1 MPAPSEDENDTT
13 AALAEWA
20 EGFTRA
26 EKCARQVQYRKMKKN
41 EVNKLKQV
49 IHQLELTKATT
60 IARNASSKVNRM
72 LSWKDVAEA
81 LLCDRRL
88 AESQHKALAKD
99 QIQNKKHLLE
109 MYQWVLA
116 QVSLQRAP
124 NAMCSTWRNV
134 SLLASPESRSLGK
147 QWITR
152 QMYHNRDRVF
162 QQYGYPSLDTT
173 APEYIF
179 HVQMT
184 FSENGYTLEYIRQ
197 AVSTWSLETFVDYYN
212 QTLLPLQCAV
222 IYFDPTIP
230 LIVNEVEGH
239 TRQYAVV
246 TPNNEYSNVLVGEF
260 HVQDECTF
268 VIQQIQS
275 DEMCDGG
282 TPQRN
287 RMSWEMVRRLPGGG
301 GIVARNVLLLSQLF
315 TAKDGLLS
323 LEEDA
328 KSWGIDLD
336 GTPDHLKEARY
347 PQMFMEVAE
356 REIAKHRAWYIANK
370 QTIHV

>member
-1 MPAPSEDENDTT
+1 MPGPSEDENDTT

-20 EGFTRA
+20 EGFTHA

-49 IHQLELTKATT
+49 IHQLELTKAIT

-116 QVSLQRAP
+116 QVSLQ
-124 NAMCSTWRNV
+124 
-134 SLLASPESRSLGK
+134 SRSLGK

-152 QMYHNRDRVF
+152 QMYHNRDRIF

-173 APEYIF
+173 VPEYIF

-230 LIVNEVEGH
+230 L
-239 TRQYAVV
+239 V
-246 TPNNEYSNVLVGEF
+246 T
-260 HVQDECTF
+260 
-268 VIQQIQS
+268 
-275 DEMCDGG
+275 
-282 TPQRN
+282 
-287 RMSWEMVRRLPGGG
+287 
-301 GIVARNVLLLSQLF
+301 RNVLLLSQLF

-356 REIAKHRAWYIANK
+356 REIAKHRAWYIANR

>member
-1 MPAPSEDENDTT
+1 
-13 AALAEWA
+13 
-20 EGFTRA
+20 
-26 EKCARQVQYRKMKKN
+26 MKKN

-49 IHQLELTKATT
+49 IHQLELTKAIT

-116 QVSLQRAP
+116 QVSLQ
-124 NAMCSTWRNV
+124 
-134 SLLASPESRSLGK
+134 
-147 QWITR
+147 
-152 QMYHNRDRVF
+152 
-162 QQYGYPSLDTT
+162 
-173 APEYIF
+173 
-179 HVQMT
+179 MT

-230 LIVNEVEGH
+230 L
-239 TRQYAVV
+239 V
-246 TPNNEYSNVLVGEF
+246 T
-260 HVQDECTF
+260 
-268 VIQQIQS
+268 
-275 DEMCDGG
+275 
-282 TPQRN
+282 
-287 RMSWEMVRRLPGGG
+287 
-301 GIVARNVLLLSQLF
+301 RNVLLLSQLF

-356 REIAKHRAWYIANK
+356 REIAKHRAWYIANR

>member
-1 MPAPSEDENDTT
+1 
-13 AALAEWA
+13 
-20 EGFTRA
+20 
-26 EKCARQVQYRKMKKN
+26 MKKN

-49 IHQLELTKATT
+49 IHQLELTKAIT

-116 QVSLQRAP
+116 QVSLQ
-124 NAMCSTWRNV
+124 
-134 SLLASPESRSLGK
+134 SRSLGK

-152 QMYHNRDRVF
+152 QMYHNRDRIF

-173 APEYIF
+173 APEYIS
-179 HVQMT
+179 M
-184 FSENGYTLEYIRQ
+184 
-197 AVSTWSLETFVDYYN
+197 ET
-212 QTLLPLQCAV
+212 
-222 IYFDPTIP
+222 
-230 LIVNEVEGH
+230 
-239 TRQYAVV
+239 
-246 TPNNEYSNVLVGEF
+246 
-260 HVQDECTF
+260 
-268 VIQQIQS
+268 
-275 DEMCDGG
+275 
-282 TPQRN
+282 
-287 RMSWEMVRRLPGGG
+287 VRRLPGGG

-356 REIAKHRAWYIANK
+356 REIAKHRAWYIANR